1 MHRIVFFGKSKRRTR
16 TTAHLVRA
24 FKEKGNHVLWL
35 NPHKIRRIKKK
46 NTNQFILNKINKI
59 NPDFVFITS
68 KDIPHTS
75 TGSQGS
81 QNKEYH
87 QLHVL

>member
-24 FKEKGNHVLWL
+24 FKEKGNDVLWL

-68 KDIPHTS
+68 KPPAVS
-75 TGSQGS
+75 
-81 QNKEYH
+81 
-87 QLHVL
+87 